1 MGRGGGELIISAFF
15 VILWFAGGAEYAE
28 KTGLKLEYNFCTSR
42 ENAKQLLSESDFDI
56 FIGVPMTS
64 GMCSS
69 VGFINSSPVIES
81 ELAYEQKPNKDV
93 SEDSLAAYLS
103 DGNIHSDSHFA
114 YALSPPPP
122 AASSSYCRGS
132 RRYYR
137 RGHNLLYR
145 PFAETESEDAGI
157 A

>member
-15 VILWFAGGAEYAE
+15 VILWFAGGSEYAE

-42 ENAKQLLSESDFDI
+42 QNAKPLLSESDFDI

-81 ELAYEQKPNKDV
+81 ELAYAQKPNKDV
-93 SEDSLAAYLS
+93 SEDSLPARERSLPS
-103 DGNIHSDSHFA
+103 NCRSVFPTKKMTNISGNTTI
-114 YALSPPPP
+114 
-122 AASSSYCRGS
+122 
-132 RRYYR
+132 
-137 RGHNLLYR
+137 
-145 PFAETESEDAGI
+145 
-157 A
+157 